1 MTKRRSRGDGGLHWD
16 KARQRWIASVTVGY
30 TPAGKRIVKRAS
42 GKTQTEA
49 KTKLKEII
57 RDYEDGLEVAPSDYT
72 VKDAVLYWLA
82 NGLKGRSARTVATN
96 TWYANKHV
104 IPAIGARKL
113 RDLSVEDVDHW
124 LAGKVGVLGTRS
136 LRLIHSILDRSVRNA
151 MSRNKVKRNVVELCE
166 IPEGRAGRPSKA
178 LTLDQAE
185 AVLKAAEGATL
196 RMRAY
201 IVTSLL
207 TGARTEEM
215 RDLRWDHVVAFD
227 QARQAWRPV
236 TEAGWEHEQ
245 FAVYVW
251 RSVRRSGDTKTSKSR
266 RSLRIP
272 MRCVLALQTLMEDQ
286 ARQHGTEAL
295 SERRVFGTKNGTA
308 MTAENVR
315 RDFRLAIKDA
325 EGIEAGQWTPRELRH
340 SFVSLLSA
348 HDVPI
353 EHISR
358 LVGHTNTVV
367 TETVYRKQIRPVMQE
382 GATVMDRIFPLTAEP

>member
-16 KARQRWIASVTVGY
+16 KTRQRWIASVTVGY
-30 TPAGKRIVKRAS
+30 TPAGKRIVKKGS

-49 KTKLKEII
+49 KAKLKEII
-57 RDYEDGLEVAPSDYT
+57 RDYEDGLAIAPSDYT
-72 VKDAVLYWLA
+72 VKDAVLYWLT
-82 NGLKGRSARTVATN
+82 NGLKGRSGRTAETY

-113 RDLSVEDVDHW
+113 RDLSVEDVDRW
-124 LAGKVGVLGTRS
+124 LASKVGILGTRS
-136 LRLIHSILDRSVRNA
+136 LRLVHNILDRAVRNA

-166 IPEGRAGRPSKA
+166 VPEGRAGRPSKA

-185 AVLKAAEGATL
+185 AVLKAAEGATP

-215 RDLRWDHVVAFD
+215 RDLRWDHVVTFD

-236 TEAGWEHEQ
+236 TEAGWAHKQ

-251 RSVRRSGDTKTSKSR
+251 RSIRRSGDTKTSKSR

-272 MRCVLALQTLMEDQ
+272 TRCVLALQALMEDQ
-286 ARQHGTEAL
+286 AHQHGSEGL
-295 SERRVFGTKNGTA
+295 SERRVFGTRNGTA

-315 RDFRLAIKDA
+315 RDFRLAIKNA
-325 EGIEAGQWTPRELRH
+325 EGIDPGQWTPRELRH

-382 GATVMDRIFPLTAEP
+382 GATVMDKIFPLNTEP

>member
-30 TPAGKRIVKRAS
+30 TPAGKRIVKKGS

-57 RDYEDGLEVAPSDYT
+57 RDYEDGLAIAPNDYT

-82 NGLKGRSARTVATN
+82 NGLKGRSGRTVETY
-96 TWYANKHV
+96 TWYASKHV

-113 RDLSVEDVDHW
+113 RDLSVEDVDRW
-124 LAGKVGVLGTRS
+124 LANKVGVLGTRS
-136 LRLIHSILDRSVRNA
+136 LRLVHNILDRTVRNA
-151 MSRNKVKRNVVELCE
+151 MSRDKVKRNVVELCE
-166 IPEGRAGRPSKA
+166 VPEGRTGRPSKA

-185 AVLKAAEGATL
+185 AILKAAESATP
-196 RMRAY
+196 RMSAY

-227 QARQAWRPV
+227 QARQAWCPV
-236 TEAGWEHEQ
+236 TEAGWAHKQ

-251 RSVRRSGDTKTSKSR
+251 RSIRRSGDTKTSKSR

-272 MRCVLALQTLMEDQ
+272 TRCVLALQALMRDQ
-286 ARQHGTEAL
+286 AHQYGPGGL
-295 SERRVFGTKNGTA
+295 SERRVFGTRNGTA

-315 RDFRLAIKDA
+315 RDFRLAIKNA
-325 EGIEAGQWTPRELRH
+325 EGIEPGQWTPRELRH

-382 GATVMDRIFPLTAEP
+382 GATVMDKIFPLNTEP